1 TITSDYGRFMTWKTP
16 PSTPALLPRGEGSSY
31 RGNLKYSGLIE
42 EAREL
47 RKKQTKAEEIF
58 WQLVRNRK
66 FNNLKFRRQHQ
77 IGNYIADFYCDELRL
92 VIEFD
97 GEVHN
102 SPEQQ
107 KHDSKRDKFLTSSGF
122 KVLRFKN
129 QEILNSPESVFEEIE
144 NAILGNTQKID
155 SSSPFGRGGGEGLL
169 EMEVMF
175 HGMLNK
181 HTLLDL
187 IRQF

>member
-1 TITSDYGRFMTWKTP
+1 LLIISDGWDARCGTITSDYGRFMTWKTP
-16 PSTPALLPRGEGSSY
+16 PSTPALLPRGEGSGY

-77 IGNYIADFYCDELRL
+77 IGNYIADFYCVELRL

-97 GEVHN
+97 G
-102 SPEQQ
+102 
-107 KHDSKRDKFLTSSGF
+107 
-122 KVLRFKN
+122 
-129 QEILNSPESVFEEIE
+129 
-144 NAILGNTQKID
+144 
-155 SSSPFGRGGGEGLL
+155 
-169 EMEVMF
+169 
-175 HGMLNK
+175 
-181 HTLLDL
+181 
-187 IRQF
+187 